1 MILYYLHERYWYN
14 NIRFIKKNKSPKNIF
29 KQKTTIDRKYKES
42 LYKQKSKVLWL
53 SGLSGSGKS
62 AIADATEK
70 LLHEKGY
77 KTYILDGDNVRWGL
91 NSDLSFTQKDRDEN
105 IRRVA
110 EVAKLFADSGIIVI
124 ISFITPY
131 DRSRKM
137 AKNIIGHDDYIEV
150 YVNTE
155 LETCIRR
162 DVKGLYKKA
171 MNGEIKGF
179 TGIDDPYEPPKS
191 PDIELDGNIDGYDNV
206 VKCATEIYEKIKDKI

>member
-1 MILYYLHERYWYN
+1 MTGDKKRHIYKTISWRIIATLTTVIIAWLITGNINVGLGVGFFEFFAKMILYYLHERYWYN

-131 DRSRKM
+131 DRSRKRV
-137 AKNIIGHDDYIEV
+137 HWY
-150 YVNTE
+150 
-155 LETCIRR
+155 
-162 DVKGLYKKA
+162 
-171 MNGEIKGF
+171 
-179 TGIDDPYEPPKS
+179 
-191 PDIELDGNIDGYDNV
+191 
-206 VKCATEIYEKIKDKI
+206 